1 MTQKEFLA
9 LIALAVL
16 FGFIVFC
23 LYYIFADEPE
33 PEPVPEPRTPKPKAG
48 EPQREKPPE
57 KESRSLEPPQK
68 KKKPPKRTHARLLPR
83 KGESREIVIDQKTRD
98 DKSAGRGI

>member
-33 PEPVPEPRTPKPKAG
+33 PVPEPRTPKPKAG
-48 EPQREKPPE
+48 EPQRENPPE

-68 KKKPPKRTHARLLPR
+68 KKKPPKRTRARRLPR

-98 DKSAGRGI
+98 GQGAGLGI

>member
-23 LYYIFADEPE
+23 LYYI
-33 PEPVPEPRTPKPKAG
+33 G
-48 EPQREKPPE
+48 
-57 KESRSLEPPQK
+57 L
-68 KKKPPKRTHARLLPR
+68 
-83 KGESREIVIDQKTRD
+83 TRRC
-98 DKSAGRGI
+98 K